1 MIYSIHTSP
10 AHAVE
15 AALGVKDPI
24 TGEYKMPQFIT
35 EDKAISDWRYFTNY
49 SSFSGSTET
58 VAKEFYGDH
67 SYESKITASI
77 ERNILTNEYFQSKF
91 QFHSRQRT
99 GQMVDIPR
107 YLAGDPRHWF
117 SMRRTNVKRMSIR
130 VFAPMGGVHDV
141 TKKDMEVCGALTC
154 ASVEVLESNGIGVEL
169 WASCVSERCRYGSKN
184 ADICTLIKLK
194 DVGQY
199 TDYGMI
205 NYITGNSW
213 FYRNIV
219 FKDRII
225 SACRNGGQYRNV
237 GGSVN
242 FRRDLIP
249 QEDGYDIDL
258 DVVIPRIYNINV
270 AKSWIENELIKS
282 CEKAVGNEEAA

>member
-24 TGEYKMPQFIT
+24 TGEYKRPQFIT
-35 EDKAISDWRYFTNY
+35 EDKAISDWRYYTNH
-49 SSFSGSTET
+49 SSFSGSTEI

-99 GQMVDIPR
+99 GQRVDIPR

-117 SMRRTNVKRMSIR
+117 SMKRTNVKRISVR
-130 VFAPMGGVHDV
+130 VFAPMGGVYDV

-154 ASVEVLESNGIGVEL
+154 AAVEVLESNGIGVEL
-169 WASCVSERCRYGSKN
+169 WASCVSEGCRYENKDT
-184 ADICTLIKLK
+184 DICTLIKLK

-225 SACRNGGQYRNV
+225 ASCRNGGKYKSV

-242 FRRDLIP
+242 FRRNLIP

-258 DVVIPRIYNINV
+258 DVVIPRIYNIKV
-270 AKSWIENELIKS
+270 AKSWIENDLMKS

>member
-1 MIYSIHTSP
+1 M
-10 AHAVE
+10 
-15 AALGVKDPI
+15 
-24 TGEYKMPQFIT
+24 
-35 EDKAISDWRYFTNY
+35 
-49 SSFSGSTET
+49 
-58 VAKEFYGDH
+58 
-67 SYESKITASI
+67 
-77 ERNILTNEYFQSKF
+77 
-91 QFHSRQRT
+91 
-99 GQMVDIPR
+99 
-107 YLAGDPRHWF
+107 
-117 SMRRTNVKRMSIR
+117 
-130 VFAPMGGVHDV
+130 

-154 ASVEVLESNGIGVEL
+154 AAVEVLESNGIGVEL
-169 WASCVSERCRYGSKN
+169 WASGVSEGCRRYGSGN
-184 ADICTLIKLK
+184 TDICTLIKLK

-225 SACRNGGQYRNV
+225 SACKNGGNYISV

-258 DVVIPRIYNINV
+258 DVVIPRIYNIKV
-270 AKSWIENELIKS
+270 AKSWIENDLMKS
-282 CEKAVGNEEAA
+282 CEKAVKNEEAA